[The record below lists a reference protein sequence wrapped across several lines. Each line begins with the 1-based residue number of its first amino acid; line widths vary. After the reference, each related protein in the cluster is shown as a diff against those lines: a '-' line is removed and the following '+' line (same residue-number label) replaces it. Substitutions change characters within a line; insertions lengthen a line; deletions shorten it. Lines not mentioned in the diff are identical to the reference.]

1 MGGVYNIGMWVG
13 GMYNIGVW
21 VGGVYNIGGC
31 VYNMGV
37 SRCKI

>member
-21 VGGVYNIGGC
+21 VGAVYNIGGC

>member
-1 MGGVYNIGMWVG
+1 MGGVYNIGVWVG

-31 VYNMGV
+31 AYNMGV

>member
-1 MGGVYNIGMWVG
+1 MGGVYNIGVWVG

-21 VGGVYNIGGC
+21 VDGVYNIGGC
-31 VYNMGV
+31 AYNIGV